1 MSSPVTAHKLKPS
14 ASSPRRPAAAANASP
29 ATATA
34 VASGNHSGS
43 TFTVCSA
50 RDRTP
55 SRLWLSGFSTGLTRP
70 GSANSPAQ
78 YHAELA
84 GITANP
90 AATVAANTA
99 AAVAAAR

>member
-1 MSSPVTAHKLKPS
+1 MTVTA
-14 ASSPRRPAAAANASP
+14 A
-29 ATATA
+29 
-34 VASGNHSGS
+34 ASGSQSGS
-43 TFTVCSA
+43 TFTVCSV

-55 SRLWLSGFSTGLTRP
+55 SRLWFAGSCTGLTCP
-70 GSANSPAQ
+70 GLANSPAQ